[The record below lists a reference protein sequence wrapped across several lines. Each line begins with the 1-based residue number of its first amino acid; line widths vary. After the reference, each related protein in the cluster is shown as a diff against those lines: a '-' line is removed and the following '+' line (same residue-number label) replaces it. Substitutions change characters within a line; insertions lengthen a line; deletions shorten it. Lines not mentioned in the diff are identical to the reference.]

1 MTICVPVSNGEVMDK
16 FSILLIKKEFIK
28 DNSKLDKVNT
38 EIEFLIEHI
47 NNIKQQFNI
56 DLLFSKL
63 LDVNKQLWTIED
75 NIRQKEKN
83 KEFDKE
89 FIEIARSV
97 YFTNDKRCEIK
108 NEINILTNSSIY
120 EVKSYEKYD

>member
-1 MTICVPVSNGEVMDK
+1 MTICIPVSNGELMDK

-28 DNSKLDKVNT
+28 DISKLDNVNI
-38 EIEFLIEHI
+38 EIEYLIEHI
-47 NNIKQQFNI
+47 NNIKQKFDI
-56 DLLFSKL
+56 DILFSEL
-63 LDVNKQLWTIED
+63 IEVNKQLWVIED

-89 FIEIARSV
+89 FIEISRSV

-108 NEINILTNSSIY
+108 NKINLITKSLIF

>member
-83 KEFDKE
+83 KEFDEE

-97 YFTNDKRCEIK
+97 YFTNDKRFEIK
-108 NEINILTNSSIY
+108 SSVNKFYNSDIV
-120 EVKSYEKYD
+120 EEKQYEKYI

>member
-1 MTICVPVSNGEVMDK
+1 MRHIGNIFNYDLI
-16 FSILLIKKEFIK
+16 ILKYIQILI
-28 DNSKLDKVNT
+28 NY
-38 EIEFLIEHI
+38 
-47 NNIKQQFNI
+47 I

-75 NIRQKEKN
+75 NIRQKEK
-83 KEFDKE
+83 KEKFDEE

>member
-1 MTICVPVSNGEVMDK
+1 MTICVPVSNGELMDK

-28 DNSKLDKVNT
+28 DNSKLDKINT
-38 EIEFLIEHI
+38 EIEFLINHI
-47 NNIKQQFNI
+47 NNIKKEFDI
-56 DLLFSKL
+56 DILFAKL
-63 LDVNKQLWTIED
+63 IDVNKKLWTIED

-108 NEINILTNSSIY
+108 NKINILTNSSIF

>member
-47 NNIKQQFNI
+47 NNIKQQFNS

-83 KEFDKE
+83 KEFDEE

>member
-47 NNIKQQFNI
+47 NNIKQQSNI

-83 KEFDKE
+83 KEFDEE

>member
-1 MTICVPVSNGEVMDK
+1 MTICVPVSNGELMDK

-28 DNSKLDKVNT
+28 DTSKLDNVNI
-38 EIEFLIEHI
+38 EIEYLIEHI
-47 NNIKQQFNI
+47 NKIKQKFDI
-56 DLLFSKL
+56 DVLFSEL
-63 LDVNKQLWTIED
+63 IEVNKQLWVIED

-97 YFTNDKRCEIK
+97 YFTNDKRCKIK
-108 NEINILTNSSIY
+108 NEINLITNSSIF

>member
-83 KEFDKE
+83 KEFDEE

>member
-83 KEFDKE
+83 KEFDEE

-108 NEINILTNSSIY
+108 NEINMQQ
-120 EVKSYEKYD
+120 KEKNING

>member
-47 NNIKQQFNI
+47 NNIKQQFNS

-63 LDVNKQLWTIED
+63 LGVNKQLWTIED

-83 KEFDKE
+83 KEFDEE

>member
-1 MTICVPVSNGEVMDK
+1 MTICVPISNGEVMDK

-83 KEFDKE
+83 KEFDEE

>member
-1 MTICVPVSNGEVMDK
+1 MDK

-28 DNSKLDKVNT
+28 DTSKLDNVNI
-38 EIEFLIEHI
+38 EIEYLIEHI
-47 NNIKQQFNI
+47 NKIKQKFDI
-56 DLLFSKL
+56 DVLFSEL
-63 LDVNKQLWTIED
+63 IEVNKQLWVIED

-97 YFTNDKRCEIK
+97 YFTNDKRCKIK
-108 NEINILTNSSIY
+108 NEINLITNSSIF